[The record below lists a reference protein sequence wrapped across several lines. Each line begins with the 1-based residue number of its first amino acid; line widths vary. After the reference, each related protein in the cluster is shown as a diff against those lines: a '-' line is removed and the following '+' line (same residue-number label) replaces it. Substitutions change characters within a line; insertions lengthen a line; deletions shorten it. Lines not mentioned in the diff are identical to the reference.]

1 MHKITGRQKKE
12 HAENILFTLPAL
24 LLVSIMMYVPFLMSG
39 YYSLTEW
46 NGIAKTPVFVGLAN
60 FKKLF
65 ANNSIF
71 SGTILFTL
79 RYTLFFM
86 LASNVV
92 ALILAVALTRKFRLA
107 NVFRGLFFIM
117 IQISVCKDT
126 ESRT

>member
-1 MHKITGRQKKE
+1 MQKISGRQKKE

-24 LLVSIMMYVPFLMSG
+24 VLVSIMMYVPFLMSG

-46 NGIAKTPVFVGLAN
+46 NGIAKTPVFVGLDN

-65 ANNSIF
+65 GNNSIF

-92 ALILAVALTRKFRLA
+92 IWNNGEYFSFLWD
-107 NVFRGLFFIM
+107 G
-117 IQISVCKDT
+117 
-126 ESRT
+126 